1 MIKQLAA
8 LALAGSVI
16 LGSASSAVAQVIHQ
30 PMNAE
35 GTDRILK
42 TVQAVGY
49 TVFKG
54 GGPCDTAPAYGVVA
68 PDMKAFLICVKNHG
82 NRMDLLAD
90 TVRHE
95 AVHVAQFCKAKRV
108 GATNAL
114 LMPEHNRLFTGLA
127 TDILEAPF
135 HMYPP
140 SHRPYEAEAF
150 AVAHVSDDDQ
160 VVKILKEEC
169 GV

>member
-16 LGSASSAVAQVIHQ
+16 LGSASSAVAEVKHQ
-30 PMNAE
+30 PMNVE

-49 TVFKG
+49 NVFSG

-68 PDMKAFLICVKNHG
+68 PDMKAFLICVDNHG
-82 NRMDLLAD
+82 NRTDLLAD

-95 AVHVAQFCKAKRV
+95 AVHVAQYCKAKRV

-114 LMPEHNRLFTGLA
+114 LMPEQNDTFTALA
-127 TDILEAPF
+127 LHDLNAPF

-140 SHRPYEAEAF
+140 SHRPFEAEAF
-150 AVAHVSDDDQ
+150 AVAHVADDDMI
-160 VVKILKEEC
+160 VKILKEEC
-169 GV
+169 GL